1 MTFPSV
7 AAQVHRILEAIKK
20 GEGPKALAAKV
31 RELKTRLK
39 DELNER
45 EFLYIPPKRLKFY
58 KAPMLFGKAVN
69 DSGPDVDASTPA
81 RRSSRHAFRRD
92 PGGSSANRRRSCLA
106 ACRPAARALARLHR
120 YGTGGGA
127 ARWRLC
133 LLAAQPENR
142 RCEDVSV
149 RPRRQLGQYK
159 IRRRR
164 RWSVDLARL
173 GQGFSARSASRPAPA
188 DGRPDIPF
196 AADDGDE
203 VVFSRDRSLIAWPT
217 PFEMNW
223 MTGHS
228 PSWRRNLYYRL
239 HWHKRSGESFDL
251 VWRLEEGRYRDEGW
265 SEASR
270 LGTTGLIDYSIIGP
284 ADSSVESV
292 EQYLRRTKG
301 WFDGDFRLEPAGVSP
316 DGCCDVVRVI
326 HRFDEAGVQ
335 PGGGLSR

>member
-1 MTFPSV
+1 MLMRVPLREGAVAMRFAVILAFLALIGVAGVWLFAGRQLVLLLDCIATGPAEALPVGAYVYWPPSLK
-7 AAQVHRILEAIKK
+7 I
-20 GEGPKALAAKV
+20 GDAKMY
-31 RELKTRLK
+31 LSGL
-39 DELNER
+39 DGNS
-45 EFLYIPPKRLKFY
+45 
-58 KAPMLFGKAVN
+58 VN
-69 DSGPDVDASTPA
+69 IRYDVDAA
-81 RRSSRHAFRRD
+81 GRL
-92 PGGSSANRRRSCLA
+92 NL
-106 ACRPAARALARLHR
+106 RALGKAFPL
-120 YGTGGGA
+120 GTRIG
-127 ARWRLC
+127 
-133 LLAAQPENR
+133 P
-142 RCEDVSV
+142 
-149 RPRRQLGQYK
+149 P
-159 IRRRR
+159 
-164 RWSVDLARL
+164 
-173 GQGFSARSASRPAPA
+173 PA

-239 HWHKRSGESFDL
+239 HWHKGSGESFDL
-251 VWRLEEGRYRDEGW
+251 VWRLEEGLYRDEGW

-335 PGGGLSR
+335 PGGGLSVELLLDRRTHGIKQERAMQ